1 MSLQSS
7 LKVIEVPL
15 FPEALRPSEHIFPH
29 SRPVPRQSSTSRTYS
44 RSRRTS
50 ATVRGKPAEQSENAG
65 LPAALNR
72 VLRRLLAE
80 PRGVLEPRP
89 VINSRLESV
98 LALRRIGENASL
110 DYSSVRETGLS
121 INKTDL
127 SKDCIAVPSISLRK
141 KAIRA
146 VSTLPSHPH
155 TSITLF
161 PSLPESSDLVVTCQ
175 KLGLRPGRAYSS
187 RTKARPTTTIRA
199 ESVVMR
205 SISVPRAE
213 LLTRD
218 TQTEF

>member
-7 LKVIEVPL
+7 LKPIEVPL
-15 FPEALRPSEHIFPH
+15 FPGALRPSGHIFPH
-29 SRPVPRQSSTSRTYS
+29 SRPAPRQSTRAHSRG
-44 RSRRTS
+44 RRTS
-50 ATVRGKPAEQSENAG
+50 GSVSGKPAEQSENAG
-65 LPAALNR
+65 LPNALTR

-89 VINSRLESV
+89 IISSRLESV

-110 DYSSVRETGLS
+110 DYSSVRETGLCFD
-121 INKTDL
+121 KTDS
-127 SKDCIAVPSISLRK
+127 SKDCITAPSISLRK

-146 VSTLPSHPH
+146 VSTLPSHQRA
-155 TSITLF
+155 SISVV
-161 PSLPESSDLVVTCQ
+161 PIIPEPSDLVVNCQ
-175 KLGLRPGRAYSS
+175 KLQLRAGRAYSS
-187 RTKARPTTTIRA
+187 RSRARPVTTIRA

-218 TQTEF
+218 TQTDF